1 MKLVI
6 NTRLIDMDVLVGE
19 QIIKNSDDS
28 YTILLNARLSHERQ
42 LECYKHALLH
52 INNEDFEK
60 DNADVIEF
68 NAHGAWFSFWEWETI
83 NESW

>member
-1 MKLVI
+1 MKLDI

-19 QIIKNSDDS
+19 QVIKNNDDS

-52 INNEDFEK
+52 INNDDFEN
-60 DNADVIEF
+60 DNADEIEF
-68 NAHGAWFSFWEWETI
+68 KTHGGY
-83 NESW
+83 

>member
-1 MKLVI
+1 MQLLYWVMKLDI
-6 NTRLIDMDVLVGE
+6 NTRLIDMDVLIGE
-19 QIIKNSDDS
+19 QVIKNNDDS

-68 NAHGAWFSFWEWETI
+68 NAHGA
-83 NESW
+83 

>member
-1 MKLVI
+1 MQLLYWVMKLDI

-19 QIIKNSDDS
+19 QIIKNNDDS

-42 LECYKHALLH
+42 LECYRHALLH
-52 INNEDFEK
+52 ISNDDFEK

-68 NAHGAWFSFWEWETI
+68 NAHGA
-83 NESW
+83 

>member
-1 MKLVI
+1 MELDI
-6 NTRLIDMDVLVGE
+6 NTQIIDMDVLVGE
-19 QIIKNSDDS
+19 QIIKNNDDS

-68 NAHGAWFSFWEWETI
+68 NAHGA
-83 NESW
+83 

>member
-1 MKLVI
+1 MQLLYWVMKLVI

-19 QIIKNSDDS
+19 QVIKNNDDS

-52 INNEDFEK
+52 INNDDFEN
-60 DNADVIEF
+60 DNADEIEF
-68 NAHGAWFSFWEWETI
+68 KTHGAKNDS
-83 NESW
+83 N

>member
-1 MKLVI
+1 MQLLYWVMKLDI

-19 QIIKNSDDS
+19 QVIKNNDDS

-52 INNEDFEK
+52 INNDDFEN

-68 NAHGAWFSFWEWETI
+68 NAHGA
-83 NESW
+83 